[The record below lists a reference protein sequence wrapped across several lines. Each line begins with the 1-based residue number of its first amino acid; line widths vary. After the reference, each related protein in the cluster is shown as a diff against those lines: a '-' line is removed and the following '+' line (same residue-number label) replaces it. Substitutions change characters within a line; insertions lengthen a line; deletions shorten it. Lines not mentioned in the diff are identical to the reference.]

1 MDDETSFQTFER
13 VLNAGAGRPADT
25 RLQPADRLSA
35 IGFIN
40 SLMLVQLIVQIEEA
54 FQIDLPP
61 EALDTATF
69 ESVQTL
75 WSVVSEFVEA

>member
-1 MDDETSFQTFER
+1 MSGETPFQIFER
-13 VLNAGAGRPADT
+13 VLNASGGRPAGT
-25 RLQPADRLSA
+25 ALQPADRLSA
-35 IGFIN
+35 IGLGN
-40 SLMLVQLIVQIEEA
+40 SLALVQLIVQLEEA

-75 WSVVSEFVEA
+75 WSVVSEFVET